1 MRKALWVSD
10 RGRYTCSPAH
20 GGIFLAM
27 SVVAEPTADRH
38 ETPREVWVRYSGDE
52 VCTTC
57 LRHDLPA
64 AA

>member
-1 MRKALWVSD
+1 
-10 RGRYTCSPAH
+10 
-20 GGIFLAM
+20 M